1 MWLRGYFMLWGNKRL
16 ALRLAMGATTVAMS
30 AGAASAAVIS
40 GEANGLS
47 WTAQSTIIGMGPTGQ
62 GTVDVNGVTR
72 LGPGGNA
79 TYLPDPAKHS
89 GTAALIMEYA
99 NGNRFICSGS
109 LVGGGQSIVTA
120 GHCVSGGGGVE
131 DADLVKTTAYFWD
144 YSTQPDERVPF
155 NANAVAIEVVD
166 YTVHQ
171 DYTGEVIDQNDIAVL
186 RLADYAPAFAQRYE
200 LYDEG
205 DLTGKTF
212 NVNGYGGRS
221 DVGGAAGVSALP
233 STGLLREGDNK
244 YDYAWGNAL
253 FQGFFTDL
261 DGNGENFF
269 GTAEVEF
276 SYISDFDNGLQAQNQ
291 SRRIANALGLGPLGN
306 TFFNDLGLGDREV
319 GVAGGD
325 SGGGAFIDG
334 KLASVNSYGLTF
346 GPNFGDFGGG
356 LNSGWGEFSG
366 YVPIFIHTDFI
377 NDAIAA
383 VPEPTTW
390 ALMIGGFGLAGASL
404 RRRRLAVAK
413 A

>member
-1 MWLRGYFMLWGNKRL
+1 MLWGNKRL
-16 ALRLAMGATTVAMS
+16 ALRLAMGAATVAMS
-30 AGAASAAVIS
+30 ASAASAAVIS
-40 GEANGLS
+40 GDANGLT
-47 WTAQSTIIGMGPTGQ
+47 WTAQSTIIGMGPTGE
-62 GTVDVNGVTR
+62 GTVNIGGVNR

-79 TYLPDPAKHS
+79 THLPEPSKHS
-89 GTAALIMEYA
+89 GVAALIMEYS
-99 NGNRFICSGS
+99 NGDRFICSGS
-109 LVGGGQSIVTA
+109 LSSGGNSIVTA
-120 GHCVSGGGGVE
+120 GHCVSGGGGVKE
-131 DADLVKTTAYFWD
+131 AGLIKTTAYFWD
-144 YSTQPDERVPF
+144 YSTQGDERVPF
-155 NANAVAIEVVD
+155 NANAVAIDVTD
-166 YTVHQ
+166 YFVHP

-186 RLADYAPAFAQRYE
+186 ALKNYAPAFAQRYD

-212 NVNGYGGRS
+212 NVAGYGTRS
-221 DVGGAAGVSALP
+221 AVGGATGNTGGLP
-233 STGLLREGDNK
+233 STGYLREGDNK
-244 YDYAWGNAL
+244 YDYAWGDSR
-253 FQGFFTDL
+253 FQGFFTDR

-276 SYISDFDNGLQAQNQ
+276 SYISDFDNGTLAQDQA
-291 SRRIANALGLGPLGN
+291 RRIANALGLGPLGN
-306 TFFNDLGLGDREV
+306 TFFNDQGVGDREV

-346 GPNFGDFGGG
+346 GTNFGDFSGG

-377 NDAIAA
+377 NGAISAA
-383 VPEPTTW
+383 VPEPATW

>member
-1 MWLRGYFMLWGNKRL
+1 MLWGNKRL
-16 ALRLAMGATTVAMS
+16 ALRLAMGAATVAMS
-30 AGAASAAVIS
+30 ASAASAAVIS

-62 GTVDVNGVTR
+62 GVVNGR
-72 LGPGGNA
+72 LGPGGDA
-79 TYLPDPAKHS
+79 THLPEPSKHS
-89 GTAALIMEYA
+89 GVAALIMEYS

-109 LVGGGQSIVTA
+109 LSSGGNSIVTA
-120 GHCVSGGGGVE
+120 GHCVSGGGGVK

-144 YSTQPDERVPF
+144 YSTQGDERVPF
-155 NANAVAIEVVD
+155 NPNAVAIDVTD
-166 YTVHQ
+166 YFVHP

-186 RLADYAPAFAQRYE
+186 ALKNYAPAFAQRYE

-205 DLTGKTF
+205 DLTGKNF
-212 NVNGYGGRS
+212 NVTGYGTRS
-221 DVGGAAGVSALP
+221 AVGGAAGNTGGLP
-233 STGLLREGDNK
+233 STGHLREGDNK
-244 YDYAWGNAL
+244 YDYAWGDSR
-253 FQGFFTDL
+253 FQGFFTDR

-276 SYISDFDNGLQAQNQ
+276 SYISDFDNGTLAQDQA
-291 SRRIANALGLGPLGN
+291 RRIANALGLGPLGN
-306 TFFNDLGLGDREV
+306 TFFNDQGLGAREV

-346 GPNFGDFGGG
+346 GTNFGDFGGG

-377 NDAIAA
+377 NGAISAA

>member
-1 MWLRGYFMLWGNKRL
+1 MLWGNKRL
-16 ALRLAMGATTVAMS
+16 ALQLAMGAATVAMT

-62 GTVDVNGVTR
+62 GVVNGR
-72 LGPGGNA
+72 LGPGGDA
-79 TYLPDPAKHS
+79 THLPEPSKHS
-89 GTAALIMEYA
+89 GVAALIMEYS

-109 LVGGGQSIVTA
+109 LSSGGNSIVTA
-120 GHCVSGGGGVE
+120 GHCVSGGGGVTE
-131 DADLVKTTAYFWD
+131 AGLVKTTAYFWD
-144 YSTQPDERVPF
+144 YSTQGDERVPF
-155 NANAVAIEVVD
+155 NPKAVAIEVTD
-166 YTVHQ
+166 YFVHP

-186 RLADYAPAFAQRYE
+186 ALKNYAPAFAQRYE

-205 DLTGKTF
+205 DLTGKNF
-212 NVNGYGGRS
+212 NVTGYGTRS
-221 DVGGAAGVSALP
+221 AVGGATGNTGGLP
-233 STGLLREGDNK
+233 STGYLREGDNK
-244 YDYAWGNAL
+244 YDYAWGDSR
-253 FQGFFTDL
+253 FQGFFTDR
-261 DGNGENFF
+261 DVNGENFF

-276 SYISDFDNGLQAQNQ
+276 SYISDFDNGTLAQDQA
-291 SRRIANALGLGPLGN
+291 RRIANALGLGPLGN
-306 TFFNDLGLGDREV
+306 TFFNDQGLGAREV

-346 GPNFGDFGGG
+346 GTAFGDFGGG

-383 VPEPTTW
+383 AVPEPTTW

>member
-1 MWLRGYFMLWGNKRL
+1 MLWGNKRL
-16 ALRLAMGATTVAMS
+16 ALQLAMGAATVAMT

-40 GEANGLS
+40 GEANGLT
-47 WTAQSTIIGMGPTGQ
+47 WTAQSTIIGVGATGQ
-62 GTVDVNGVTR
+62 GTVDINGVTR
-72 LGPGGNA
+72 LGPGGAA

-89 GTAALIMEYA
+89 GAAALIMEYA
-99 NGNRFICSGS
+99 SGARFICSGS
-109 LVGGGQSIVTA
+109 LVGGLSIVTA
-120 GHCVSGGGGVE
+120 GHCVSSGGGVE

-144 YSTQPDERVPF
+144 YSTQGDERVPF
-155 NANAVAIEVVD
+155 NANAVAIDVVD

-186 RLADYAPAFAQRYE
+186 RLADYAPAFAERYE

-205 DLTGKTF
+205 DLTGKNF
-212 NVNGYGGRS
+212 NVTGYGGRS
-221 DVGGAAGVSALP
+221 EVGGALGVSGLP
-233 STGLLREGDNK
+233 STGYLREGDNK
-244 YDYAWGNAL
+244 YDYAWGDAR
-253 FQGFFTDL
+253 FQGFFTAL

-269 GTAEVEF
+269 GTAQIEF

-306 TFFNDLGLGDREV
+306 TFFNDLGLGEREV

-325 SGGGAFIDG
+325 SGGGAFING

-346 GPNFGDFGGG
+346 GTNFGDIDGR
-356 LNSGWGEFSG
+356 LNSSFGEFSG

>member
-1 MWLRGYFMLWGNKRL
+1 MLWGNKRL
-16 ALRLAMGATTVAMS
+16 ALRLAMGAATVAMS

-40 GEANGLS
+40 GEANGLT
-47 WTAQSTIIGMGPTGQ
+47 WTAQSTIIGMGPTGE
-62 GTVDVNGVTR
+62 GVLNGR

-79 TYLPDPAKHS
+79 THLPEPSKHS
-89 GTAALIMEYA
+89 GVAALIMEYS
-99 NGNRFICSGS
+99 NGDRFICSGS
-109 LVGGGQSIVTA
+109 LSSGGNSIVTA
-120 GHCVSGGGGVE
+120 GHCVSGGGGVKE
-131 DADLVKTTAYFWD
+131 AGLVKTTAYFWD
-144 YSTQPDERVPF
+144 YSTQGDERVPF
-155 NANAVAIEVVD
+155 NAEAVAIDVTD
-166 YTVHQ
+166 YFVHP

-186 RLADYAPAFAQRYE
+186 ALKNYAPAFAQRYD

-205 DLTGKTF
+205 DLTGEVF
-212 NVNGYGGRS
+212 NVAGYGTRS
-221 DVGGAAGVSALP
+221 AVGGATGNTGGLP
-233 STGLLREGDNK
+233 STGHLREGDNV
-244 YDYAWGNAL
+244 YSYRWGDDE
-253 FQGFFTDL
+253 FGGFFTDVI
-261 DGNGENFF
+261 DGENFF
-269 GTAEVEF
+269 GTAEIAY
-276 SYISDFDNGLQAQNQ
+276 SYVSDFDNGTAAQDQAC
-291 SRRIANALGLGPLGN
+291 RIAAAVGASAGFGCGQ
-306 TFFNDLGLGDREV
+306 GLGDREV

-346 GPNFGDFGGG
+346 GANFGDFGGG

-377 NDAIAA
+377 NGAISAA